1 MKTKTAPTV
10 NGTADSPAISV
21 QQKFADARKAMKAAL
36 IERDEEID
44 LALTALIAQEH
55 ILLVG
60 VPGTAKSLIVETLRQ
75 WMDGASSLTIHCCKD
90 TTRNVAFGPIKL
102 SAMKEDR
109 IERELSG
116 GAADVEVLILEE
128 VFKAGPAVLDMFL
141 MLMNERVYR
150 EGLVA
155 ADAPLK
161 LILGVS
167 NEWSPEGCEAALA
180 AFFDR
185 FLFRKAVSPISPK
198 GRREL
203 LKRST
208 LNDPCKAEFPHKLS
222 ALELERATK
231 AAKELPW
238 SVDAKKAMWA
248 AVEELSKEGIN
259 PGDRRLYKAVTA
271 VRAYAWLCGAKRV
284 ENNHLTILSHVLWDD
299 PTEQPAKCAKIVL
312 KHSRGKAAV
321 VEELLKQAEDA
332 ADGKPAEATAK
343 VQDITGKIAEMGG
356 IAHETATVTARVTNG
371 AVILAEEIAKK
382 DDPVVLNALNRCAEL
397 LRKIMAKA
405 TGSRPT
411 AKIIRAKVEFAADP
425 LPGPEDED
433 DDDR

>member
-1 MKTKTAPTV
+1 MTPAPV
-10 NGTADSPAISV
+10 VANS
-21 QQKFADARKAMKAAL
+21 
-36 IERDEEID
+36 
-44 LALTALIAQEH
+44 
-55 ILLVG
+55 ILV
-60 VPGTAKSLIVETLRQ
+60 
-75 WMDGASSLTIHCCKD
+75 AS
-90 TTRNVAFGPIKL
+90 VAFG
-102 SAMKEDR
+102 ST
-109 IERELSG
+109 
-116 GAADVEVLILEE
+116 
-128 VFKAGPAVLDMFL
+128 FAV
-141 MLMNERVYR
+141 
-150 EGLVA
+150 GVA

-185 FLFRKAVSPISPK
+185 FLFRKAVSPISPA

-248 AVEELSKEGIN
+248 AVEELAKEGIN

-312 KHSRGKAAV
+312 KHSRGKSAV

-343 VQDITGKIAEMGG
+343 VQDITGKIAEIGG
-356 IAHETATVTARVTNG
+356 IAHDMATVTARVTNG

-405 TGSRPT
+405 E
-411 AKIIRAKVEFAADP
+411 VEMFCWGLSP
-425 LPGPEDED
+425 
-433 DDDR
+433 RF